1 MKKIDILRD
10 HIINY
15 KKKYLLNLKKL
26 KFDTDTSSLATF
38 RYLIF
43 KTSNLAVNK
52 DVFKKFKTINFKE
65 QLKNFFYLRK
75 FSSIEFHGIIK
86 PNQIKKFKKIIIS
99 WSYKNCF
106 SSSGL
111 YIDPYFKISS
121 SKKNIL
127 WILINYD
134 DVVPK
139 KFDKNIIIVH
149 SQKKNF
155 LAGVKNLINY
165 LFYLIKNY
173 NFNLKKIIHNMSYD
187 SYLAISIKN
196 FFIEK
201 NFLKNIKK
209 IYLPLESQPF
219 QNAIINLAKQD
230 KVQVTGFDHTLNPFP
245 FYNTYSHLSPDIM
258 NLHSKCSVKF
268 YSKYLGWPR
277 KKIKKKSSV
286 RILKKNKKFFQNK
299 IFLPI
304 SISNPNFIL
313 SKIEYIFKNYL
324 TNNKNKTFKV
334 CLHPSTLKEKKYLEL
349 AEKINRIQKN
359 YLSESNSKNKNSIS
373 IHVGNLSTP
382 LEALETGL
390 EVIHIT
396 DSEIF
401 DFISPKF
408 WYSLNYTKLGNN
420 IFKYRLKKF
429 GHCVTF
435 RKKGKS
441 VII

>member
-15 KKKYLLNLKKL
+15 RKKYLLNLKKL

-43 KTSNLAVNK
+43 KTSNHVANK

-75 FSSIEFHGIIK
+75 FSSIEFYGRVE

-121 SKKNIL
+121 RQGNIL
-127 WILINYD
+127 WILINVD
-134 DVVPK
+134 EVIPE

-149 SQKKNF
+149 PQKKGF
-155 LAGVKNLINY
+155 LAGIKNLINY

-173 NFNLKKIIHNMSYD
+173 KFNLKKVIHNMSYD
-187 SYLAISIKN
+187 SYLAINLKN
-196 FFIEK
+196 FFLEK
-201 NFLKNIKK
+201 NLLKNIKK
-209 IYLPLESQPF
+209 IFLPLESQPF
-219 QNAIINLAKQD
+219 QNAIVNLAKKE
-230 KVQVTGFDHTLNPFP
+230 KVHVTGFDHSLNPFP
-245 FYNTYSHLSPDIM
+245 FYNMYSHLSPDLI
-258 NLHSKCSVKF
+258 NVHSECSAKF

-286 RILKKNKKFFQNK
+286 RIFKKNKKFFQNK

-304 SISNPNFIL
+304 SIGNPNFIL
-313 SKIEYIFKNYL
+313 SKIDYLFKNHL
-324 TNNKNKTFKV
+324 INNKNKTFKI
-334 CLHPSTLKEKKYLEL
+334 CLHPSTLKVKKYLDL
-349 AEKINRIQKN
+349 AENIKRIQRN
-359 YLSESNSKNKNSIS
+359 YLSKSNNKNKKPLS
-373 IHVGNLSTP
+373 IHVGNLSTH

-390 EVIHIT
+390 EVIHISN
-396 DSEIF
+396 SEIF
-401 DFISPKF
+401 DFLSPKF
-408 WYSLNYTKLGNN
+408 WYTLNYTKLENN
-420 IFKYRLKKF
+420 IFKYRLKKY
-429 GHCVTF
+429 GHCVAF

-441 VII
+441 VNI